1 MSDVLSRWRQPAA
14 VVLLVALALRTALG
28 LVALFGGDAG
38 VATVNAQSTAPSGSA
53 AGDTLAIVIVAL
65 LVTSCLTWRPTRHAR
80 ALGGLTLLIG
90 GVSVLVLLASALVG
104 LVAGETDVWKLSDF
118 SGRVLG
124 LLIAALPL
132 AALALLM
139 PTALGSSRALSPGR
153 STRGPARHVSAQP
166 VLTDP
171 AGKAEPFEVE
181 DQPSGGVHVR
191 DEHPTWPADEA
202 AGAAW
207 STAGEAAAGAAASGW
222 GTAEDSGWRPAA
234 GDERSRSAVQPP
246 GNDEPPRS

>member
-1 MSDVLSRWRQPAA
+1 MSDVLSRWRQLAA
-14 VVLLVALALRTALG
+14 VVLLVALALRIALG
-28 LVALFGGDAG
+28 LVAWVGVDAG
-38 VATVNAQSTAPSGSA
+38 VATINAQHAAPSGST
-53 AGDTLAIVIVAL
+53 AGDTLAIVMVAL
-65 LVTSCLTWRPTRHAR
+65 LVTSCLTWRRTRHAR
-80 ALGGLTLLIG
+80 ALGGLTLLVG
-90 GVSVLVLLASALVG
+90 GVSVLALLASALVL
-104 LVAGETDVWKLSDF
+104 LVAGGTDVWKLSDF
-118 SGRVLG
+118 AGRVLG
-124 LLIAALPL
+124 LLIAALAL
-132 AALALLM
+132 AALAMLLR
-139 PTALGSSRALSPGR
+139 TAPGSSGALPPGR
-153 STRGPARHVSAQP
+153 STREPDRHVPAQP
-166 VLTDP
+166 VLADP

-234 GDERSRSAVQPP
+234 GDERSRSAVPPP